1 MYECTNVQIYK
12 CRRGLQYHLYKFS
25 FQGVW
30 VLMSFVI
37 SHELM
42 EFSVGSAMTFSFEAS
57 AARSQ
62 MLFHV
67 HPKEQELHKRSLICH
82 QKWLHGVRNVQEHR
96 EEADFHQDQS
106 FVASSCI
113 RGSV

>member
-1 MYECTNVQIYK
+1 
-12 CRRGLQYHLYKFS
+12 
-25 FQGVW
+25 
-30 VLMSFVI
+30 MSFVI

-62 MLFHV
+62 RLFHV

-82 QKWLHGVRNVQEHR
+82 HKWLHGVRNVQGHQ
-96 EEADFHQDQS
+96 EEADFHKDQS
-106 FVASSCI
+106 FAASSCI